1 MDLNFIK
8 SLIGI
13 IAVILTFVGYVPY
26 IKDTIK
32 GVTKPHVYSWFLWGF
47 VTLIAF
53 ALQLSGK
60 GGVGSFVTLA
70 AALVSF
76 LIFGLGMRNGNKD
89 ISKTDT
95 YFFVAAFIAVVI
107 WLFAKQPIISV
118 ILISLIDMLG
128 FAPTIRKSWNHP
140 FSETLLTYSMNTFRH
155 SLGIVA
161 LQQYSIVTCLYPITW
176 VLANGLF
183 ATMLG
188 IRRKQL
194 SAASR

>member
-1 MDLNFIK
+1 MDLNLIK
-8 SLIGI
+8 SFIGI

-32 GVTKPHVYSWFLWGF
+32 GITKPHVYSWFLWGF

-53 ALQLSGK
+53 ALQVSGN
-60 GGVGSFVTLA
+60 GGMGSLVTLV

-95 YFFVAAFIAVVI
+95 YFLITAFIAVVI
-107 WLFAKQPIISV
+107 WVFAKQPIISV
-118 ILISLIDMLG
+118 VLISLIDMLG
-128 FAPTIRKSWNHP
+128 FAPTIRKSWNNP

-155 SLGIVA
+155 SLGIIA
-161 LQQYSIVTCLYPITW
+161 LQQYSVVTCLYPITW

-183 ATMLG
+183 SAMLI
-188 IRRKQL
+188 IRRKQIT
-194 SAASR
+194 S